1 MQGIPNN
8 KLQFKPDQ
16 RLEDEELA
24 RQLFQ
29 NEPLEVNP
37 GYWGSLIKLNS
48 TYLETPD
55 VIYGQQG
62 WLTLWSGISSIAF
75 AAFPLLIVFDIFK
88 KIKYGIQFTSSD
100 LVYIIGSLLISI
112 LASYFFGWLAKSEF
126 FKYTHM
132 PVRLNR
138 KTRMVHV
145 FRFDGSALSVP
156 WDEVFFNVGL
166 GRYKGPFQPTFIAGH
181 VMEGS
186 KRYPK
191 ETFIL
196 GGHAS
201 GLAATLSLWEFF
213 RRYMEEGPESAL
225 EDTPQLVCLPLD
237 RGKEPF
243 SAGMTVVHREMGSP
257 NWFLGTIL
265 FPIRVLQSCARWLAF
280 RTCKVPAWPKE
291 IEATCTIEPDDP
303 HVHDVTTNPPG
314 YRFGY

>member
-1 MQGIPNN
+1 MWGGIAALIFFTTGIIYSTTIYRVDRHN
-8 KLQFKPDQ
+8 LTMIIAV
-16 RLEDEELA
+16 LA
-24 RQLFQ
+24 A
-29 NEPLEVNP
+29 N
-37 GYWGSLIKLNS
+37 LI
-48 TYLETPD
+48 
-55 VIYGQQG
+55 I
-62 WLTLWSGISSIAF
+62 
-75 AAFPLLIVFDIFK
+75 
-88 KIKYGIQFTSSD
+88 
-100 LVYIIGSLLISI
+100 SLLFI
-112 LASYFFGWLAKSEF
+112 LLAKSEF

-145 FRFDGSALSVP
+145 FRFDGSVLSVP

-280 RTCKVPAWPKE
+280 RTCKVPVWPKE
-291 IEATCTIEPDDP
+291 IEATCTIEPEDP

>member
-1 MQGIPNN
+1 MWCGVVVIAF
-8 KLQFKPDQ
+8 LVAGTSSYTG
-16 RLEDEELA
+16 LS
-24 RQLFQ
+24 
-29 NEPLEVNP
+29 
-37 GYWGSLIKLNS
+37 SLIFHSNTDK
-48 TYLETPD
+48 
-55 VIYGQQG
+55 
-62 WLTLWSGISSIAF
+62 
-75 AAFPLLIVFDIFK
+75 DIFGLFFYLFFA
-88 KIKYGIQFTSSD
+88 ILF
-100 LVYIIGSLLISI
+100 SL
-112 LASYFFGWLAKSEF
+112 LAKSEF

-145 FRFDGSALSVP
+145 FRFDGSVLSVP
-156 WDEVFFNVGL
+156 WDEVFFNIGL

-280 RTCKVPAWPKE
+280 RTCKVPVWPKE

>member
-1 MQGIPNN
+1 MWCGVSSFGFFAVGI
-8 KLQFKPDQ
+8 LD
-16 RLEDEELA
+16 LH
-24 RQLFQ
+24 
-29 NEPLEVNP
+29 
-37 GYWGSLIKLNS
+37 
-48 TYLETPD
+48 
-55 VIYGQQG
+55 
-62 WLTLWSGISSIAF
+62 SSITQNKVLTF
-75 AAFPLLIVFDIFK
+75 NNIDGCILLWLAALFF
-88 KIKYGIQFTSSD
+88 
-100 LVYIIGSLLISI
+100 ISI
-112 LASYFFGWLAKSEF
+112 SKSEF

-145 FRFDGSALSVP
+145 FRFDGSVLSVP

-280 RTCKVPAWPKE
+280 RTCKVPVWPKE
-291 IEATCTIEPDDP
+291 IEATCTIEPEDP